1 MIRLLNEN
9 ESVKNISEK
18 TGVTRMTI
26 YNIRGTANE
35 TEILHVKH

>member
-1 MIRLLNEN
+1 MNSSNEIIRLLNEN

-26 YNIRGTANE
+26 YNIKKG
-35 TEILHVKH
+35 

>member
-1 MIRLLNEN
+1 MIRLINEN

-26 YNIRGTANE
+26 YN
-35 TEILHVKH
+35 

>member
-1 MIRLLNEN
+1 MIRLINEN

-26 YNIRGTANE
+26 YNIKK
-35 TEILHVKH
+35 I